1 MYLPFWQSGAFSKHL
16 VLRVSGDP
24 TAVTGAVR
32 RELRAIDPT
41 AAVEHVTTLAAIRR
55 ESLASWI
62 FAMRLLSGF
71 AVAASFLALV
81 GLYGLLSL
89 SVTARVREIGVRKA
103 IGAQGSQ
110 IIGLVVREAS
120 RVIAAGV
127 ALGLVAAVALGRVL
141 SALLFDVTPADP
153 WVLAGSAT
161 LFAAIGLAVCLVPAV
176 RARGVN
182 VMEALRQ
189 E

>member
-1 MYLPFWQSGAFSKHL
+1 VP
-16 VLRVSGDP
+16 
-24 TAVTGAVR
+24 VR

-41 AAVEHVTTLAAIRR
+41 AAVEHLTTLAAIRR

-89 SVTARVREIGVRKA
+89 SVSARVREIGVRKD

-127 ALGLVAAVALGRVL
+127 ALGVVAAMALGRAL
-141 SALLFDVTPADP
+141 SPLLFEVTPADP
-153 WVLAGSAT
+153 WALAGSAT

-176 RARGVN
+176 RARNVN